1 MEEVINVKIK
11 EEMLEKIQILLAE
24 ELRRLKSLCVGTP
37 PKADVDQQIKE
48 VEKIITVIEVN
59 KWMK

>member
-1 MEEVINVKIK
+1 MEEVINIKIK

-24 ELRRLKSLCVGTP
+24 ELRRLKILCVGTP

-48 VEKIITVIEVN
+48 VEKIITVIKVN

>member
-1 MEEVINVKIK
+1 MEEVINLKIK

>member
-1 MEEVINVKIK
+1 MEEVINVKMK

>member
-1 MEEVINVKIK
+1 MEEVINIKIK

>member
-11 EEMLEKIQILLAE
+11 EDMLEKIQILLAE

-37 PKADVDQQIKE
+37 PKADIDQQIKE

>member
-1 MEEVINVKIK
+1 MEEVINIKIK

-37 PKADVDQQIKE
+37 SKSDVDQQIKE
-48 VEKIITVIEVN
+48 VEKLITVIEVN

>member
-1 MEEVINVKIK
+1 MEEVINIKIK

-48 VEKIITVIEVN
+48 VEKLITVIEVN